1 MKKILLSFSLLALF
15 AAGFMGCSQQREWNR
30 EQRKAMR
37 DALRDYRKMV
47 YLNDLT
53 DAEFQLFADE
63 VATALET
70 SFPVYTTFIAMPAV
84 NDTVDVVV
92 VETIVE
98 ELDADAHNMRHI
110 YPYNYL
116 VAQGVLPAGLDHG
129 QLRAFYTCF
138 AGKVNTTFN
147 SMGQFFNGILADT
160 TNLSQIRQM
169 ESQCA
174 ADLFNWTVTEID
186 IIETTK

>member
-15 AAGFMGCSQQREWNR
+15 ATGFIGCSQQREWNR

-37 DALRDYRKMV
+37 EALRDYRKMV

-70 SFPVYTTFIAMPAV
+70 SYPVYTTFIAMPGV

-98 ELDADAHNMRHI
+98 ELDADARNMRHI
-110 YPYNYL
+110 
-116 VAQGVLPAGLDHG
+116 
-129 QLRAFYTCF
+129 
-138 AGKVNTTFN
+138 
-147 SMGQFFNGILADT
+147 
-160 TNLSQIRQM
+160 
-169 ESQCA
+169 
-174 ADLFNWTVTEID
+174 
-186 IIETTK
+186 

>member
-1 MKKILLSFSLLALF
+1 MKKILLSFSLLAFF
-15 AAGFMGCSQQREWNR
+15 AIGFMSCSQQREWNR

-37 DALRDYRKMV
+37 EALRDYRKMV

-63 VATALET
+63 VATDLET
-70 SFPVYTTFIAMPAV
+70 SFPVYTTFIAMPGV

-116 VAQGVLPAGLDHG
+116 VSQGVLPAGLDHS

-138 AGKVNTTFN
+138 AGKVNATFN
-147 SMGQFFNGILADT
+147 SMGQFFNAILADT
-160 TNLSQIRQM
+160 TNNSQIRQL